1 MSDGGRTPRAFKDWT
16 LEPVNADKIHA
27 CSVTNDVLLRQWLQ
41 RQKGQ
46 IHGKLSAATG
56 SLSIMKGSGPS
67 ITKPDCVSRASAL
80 ASFACLLQSGP
91 AR

>member
-41 RQKGQ
+41 RQN
-46 IHGKLSAATG
+46 AAD
-56 SLSIMKGSGPS
+56 P
-67 ITKPDCVSRASAL
+67 R
-80 ASFACLLQSGP
+80 
-91 AR
+91 